1 VGVGAPLQMKLHWS
15 KGWRTRRMNEVEKKV
30 EQNENEC
37 RGELQNVHPSFSPH
51 YFSFPI
57 LGEREFTPFKNAR
70 YTFSSER

>member
-1 VGVGAPLQMKLHWS
+1 
-15 KGWRTRRMNEVEKKV
+15 MNEVEKKV

-70 YTFSSER
+70 YTFFFNER